1 MLHAVV
7 PAAGVGS
14 RMQAD
19 LPKQYLPLAG
29 KRVIEQ
35 TLDLLLRVSGIET
48 ITVAISDG
56 DPYWPELPISRHARI
71 NRAPGGAERAD
82 SVLNALRRLRQQA
95 AGDDWVLVHAGF
107 AIQRLEPDEARDTL
121 AAGLDRWAG
130 AAAAAAD
137 GADAAEVVAV
147 VEGLIPRTRGAQHGP
162 QGVRL
167 ISATGILDGHLNLVG
182 DHPGLH
188 GHRAGRRDV
197 ARGVHDQAQQHLVQ
211 LGGVSQDRRRRRQAF
226 AQLRDEKMVAKLF
239 DVLGERY
246 KDRNG
251 GYSRVLKAG
260 FRYGDMAPMAIIELV
275 DRDPAAK
282 GKADRERVAAEE
294 AMEAEG

>member
-95 AGDDWVLVHAGF
+95 AGDDWVLVHDAARPCVRPSDVQAVADAVAWVRGRHVPF
-107 AIQRLEPDEARDTL
+107 GVWIDEEAAPDAT
-121 AAGLDRWAG
+121 AG
-130 AAAAAAD
+130 AA
-137 GADAAEVVAV
+137 
-147 VEGLIPRTRGAQHGP
+147 
-162 QGVRL
+162 
-167 ISATGILDGHLNLVG
+167 
-182 DHPGLH
+182 
-188 GHRAGRRDV
+188 RAGLERRPEPYPGMAV
-197 ARGVHDQAQQHLVQ
+197 RPLP
-211 LGGVSQDRRRRRQAF
+211 
-226 AQLRDEKMVAKLF
+226 
-239 DVLGERY
+239 
-246 KDRNG
+246 
-251 GYSRVLKAG
+251 KA
-260 FRYGDMAPMAIIELV
+260 PSPPV
-275 DRDPAAK
+275 
-282 GKADRERVAAEE
+282 
-294 AMEAEG
+294 